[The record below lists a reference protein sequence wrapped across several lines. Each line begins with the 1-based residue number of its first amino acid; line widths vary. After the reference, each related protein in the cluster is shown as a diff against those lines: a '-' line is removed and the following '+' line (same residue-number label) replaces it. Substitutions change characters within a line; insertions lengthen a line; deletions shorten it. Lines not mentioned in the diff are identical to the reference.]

1 MKPDKKEK
9 RLAKDLDKIDKAEE
23 SVPWK
28 DTSSHDLQKVEVTTK
43 VIIPRNKFSLE
54 EAHAWC
60 EKNGYKHNEVV
71 KTDRHYYF
79 YQ

>member
-1 MKPDKKEK
+1 MVTKKEK
-9 RLAKDLDKIDKAEE
+9 KLAKDIDKIRTEDEF
-23 SVPWK
+23 VPWQ
-28 DTSSHDLQKVEVTTK
+28 DTSPKDLQKVEVTTK
-43 VIIPRNKFSLE
+43 VIIPRNKYSLE